1 MSDGAGGSPDTFGGL
16 SNTFTSA
23 GKQKMSQS
31 SAIPSVIMPSEA
43 KARWSRLSLKN
54 TDENPATRT
63 IVVMIIPV
71 PTSANA

>member
-1 MSDGAGGSPDTFGGL
+1 
-16 SNTFTSA
+16 
-23 GKQKMSQS
+23 MSQS
-31 SAIPSVIMPSEA
+31 SAMPSVIMPSEA

-71 PTSANA
+71 PTSANAWRIASVFSSPWSSSKR